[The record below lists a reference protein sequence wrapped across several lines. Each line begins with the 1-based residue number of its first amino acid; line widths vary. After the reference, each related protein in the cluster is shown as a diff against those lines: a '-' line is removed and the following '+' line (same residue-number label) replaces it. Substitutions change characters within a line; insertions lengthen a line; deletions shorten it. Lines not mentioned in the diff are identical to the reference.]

1 MTLDRQSTIEGPVH
15 PLYTRIA
22 VLGLLLF
29 ALGIVLHM
37 VLSFIQGATDDLAF
51 FAVFV
56 VSALVVAGLAW
67 RLGTWALAVA
77 AAFALINLG
86 VHGQFLLYPLRH
98 PSSAFDF
105 SLSLLVAAAVAFAQQ
120 RRGIAPTTVSTAERS
135 VLGVAAAVL
144 VGLFLLSG
152 VLALTG
158 RTTVSME
165 ARARAIEVDMRKIRF
180 EPDRVEIESGNSVK
194 LVVKNS
200 DFTLHTFT
208 LEALGIDREI
218 LPRSEIVIE
227 IPPTAAG
234 TYRLT
239 CEVPGHE
246 DMKGIFVVSP

>member
-105 SLSLLVAAAVAFAQQ
+105 SLSLLVAAGLLTSLVAAAVAFAQQ

-180 EPDRVEIESGNSVK
+180 EPDRVEIES
-194 LVVKNS
+194 
-200 DFTLHTFT
+200 
-208 LEALGIDREI
+208 A
-218 LPRSEIVIE
+218 
-227 IPPTAAG
+227 TA
-234 TYRLT
+234 
-239 CEVPGHE
+239 
-246 DMKGIFVVSP
+246 SNW